1 MVTDEFEVRWFRE
14 NTAGAVEDLGL
25 GDPDQFLSSTDWL
38 SRYHNTAFRN
48 QAYSPSLLGK
58 YWCQVINTTADP
70 DQPLMRSNVFTLLAP
85 GDYSGPTCTNQLLTI
100 DNQTC
105 ADLPKSQ
112 PGQTTP
118 LVFQP
123 VQTITTLLLTS
134 TTTSVIQ
141 TLTMKSS
148 DNTLIFTR
156 YSTTDQT
163 NVNHTIFADAVI
175 HMATTPPPLPSG
187 SVTVVQ
193 LSITP
198 IIAGVSAGV
207 ALVLIIF
214 SMLIMILIVM
224 KRKKMTK
231 HEKQLTHTGK
241 NTCIQYNDVLL
252 INIRSRL

>member
-25 GDPDQFLSSTDWL
+25 GDPDQFVNSMDWL

-70 DQPLMRSNVFTLLAP
+70 ADQHLMRSNVFTLLAP
-85 GDYSGPTCTNQLLTI
+85 GDYSGPNCTNQLLTV

-105 ADLPKSQ
+105 ANLLNSQ

-123 VQTITTLLLTS
+123 VPTIATLLLT
-134 TTTSVIQ
+134 TSVVQ

-148 DNTLIFTR
+148 DNTLIFTP
-156 YSTTDQT
+156 YSTTDQN

-175 HMATTPPPLPSG
+175 HMATTPPPSPSG

-207 ALVLIIF
+207 VLVLIIC
-214 SMLIMILIVM
+214 STLIVLLIVM
-224 KRKKMTK
+224 KRKKMMK
-231 HEKQLTHTGK
+231 HEKQQTHTAGK
-241 NTCIQYNDVLL
+241 HTCIQYNDVLI
-252 INIRSRL
+252 INMRSRL